1 MEQPLFLL
9 VLQFIAFILI
19 ICIVYGMLYNT
30 VLKLNMPK
38 WTAHIVAMVFSFGIA
53 YQAFINFIWRTFV
66 AITSIV
72 DAVKLLEKAGLQFER
87 VISRSENVTIFYKVF
102 PAQNSEE
109 VSSAESVFA

>member
-38 WTAHIVAMVFSFGIA
+38 WTAHIVATVFSFGIA
-53 YQAFINFIWRTFV
+53 YQAFINFIWKNFL
-66 AITSIV
+66 AITSTNIV
-72 DAVKLLEKAGLQFER
+72 DAVKFLEKVGL
-87 VISRSENVTIFYKVF
+87 
-102 PAQNSEE
+102 
-109 VSSAESVFA
+109 

>member
-1 MEQPLFLL
+1 MDCTYSSYGLFPWYYLSS
-9 VLQFIAFILI
+9 FYKF
-19 ICIVYGMLYNT
+19 Y
-30 VLKLNMPK
+30 LK
-38 WTAHIVAMVFSFGIA
+38 
-53 YQAFINFIWRTFV
+53 TFV